1 MKDFSQKL
9 DRFAHSYWFIALAAV
24 CAFTGW
30 ALDNVAVSYYTLS
43 FLILLL
49 PFMTSD
55 CKTSIIIIPFA
66 MSSYREFFYFDTTP
80 IELFVIVGAA
90 IIAIILMVI
99 RNLREKN
106 FKLRFNIISKSLF
119 ALFVVLLFSIVFRH
133 LFNNTPAFPEY
144 AEDYELSLIL
154 GYLGVLVIFLLFL
167 ISLAM
172 SSFKINDDNHIF
184 TKTFYFHGLLILAQL
199 IFVSIEYK
207 TISPFEISNDVIGWA
222 GKNTVAMT
230 IEFTLPFIA
239 NTFRRNRKRVDALLI
254 MLGLILYI
262 LTNNSR
268 GGQITVVVLSF
279 FLLYIILQDTKHMW
293 VKYFTLVGA
302 AGVCAILA
310 ALFIPSIR
318 NTLDRLLSMGLDL
331 SNREIF
337 WKWEL
342 DYVSSSPLKLLFG
355 GSFSYVFEW
364 WKPCMIVGWGADPN
378 TVSLGIWLS
387 HNTVFTMLAIGGVL
401 GVIVF
406 IYNTIEAG
414 YGVLKRAG
422 DEKIVMFT
430 VLVFSLIHGLID
442 NTYLNPFFMVPFVMM
457 FSCYEKKLNELF

>member
-1 MKDFSQKL
+1 MKNFSQKL
-9 DRFAHSYWFIALAAV
+9 DGFAHSYWFIALAAI

-119 ALFVVLLFSIVFRH
+119 VLFVVLLLSILIRH
-133 LFNNTPAFPEY
+133 IFNNTPAFPEY

-154 GYLGVLVIFLLFL
+154 GYLGVLVVFLLFL

-239 NTFRRNRKRVDALLI
+239 NTFRRNRKRVDALFI

-293 VKYFTLVGA
+293 IKYFVLVGGA
-302 AGVCAILA
+302 ALCAILA
-310 ALFIPSIR
+310 VVFIPAIR

-331 SNREIF
+331 SNREVF
-337 WKWEL
+337 WQWEL

-364 WKPCMIVGWGADPN
+364 WKPCMIVGWGADPA
-378 TVSLGIWLS
+378 TVSQGIWLA

-401 GVIVF
+401 GVLAWV
-406 IYNTIEAG
+406 YNTLEAG
-414 YGVLKRAG
+414 MGVLKRAG

-442 NTYLNPFFMVPFVMM
+442 NTYFNPFFMIPFVMM